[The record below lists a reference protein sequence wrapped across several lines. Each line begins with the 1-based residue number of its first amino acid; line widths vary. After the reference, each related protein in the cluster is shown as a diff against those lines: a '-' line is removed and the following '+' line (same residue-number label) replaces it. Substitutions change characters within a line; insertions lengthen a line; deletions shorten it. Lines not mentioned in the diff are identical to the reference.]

1 MKAKFSPEQFV
12 EIKWNKRIAQNK
24 TFCSVFLCLSHS
36 FIFFQDKVL
45 EFFINNPLRNP
56 HNPLPLPALQIPHAQ
71 SLDYTNPIITLS
83 GTTQLEKTHVVE
95 KGHPEYPSHLLNR
108 KAITAAA
115 LFRKLNVLLHL
126 IERAPTSSKSRVVQ
140 EKKKN

>member
-1 MKAKFSPEQFV
+1 MKAKFLPEQFV

-71 SLDYTNPIITLS
+71 SLDYTNPITTLS
-83 GTTQLEKTHVVE
+83 GATQLEKTHLVE
-95 KGHPEYPSHLLNR
+95 RGPPRISLASFKSKSNNRRGPLSKIQCFITFNR
-108 KAITAAA
+108 KGAD
-115 LFRKLNVLLHL
+115 LK
-126 IERAPTSSKSRVVQ
+126 
-140 EKKKN
+140 

>member
-1 MKAKFSPEQFV
+1 MPEQFV

-71 SLDYTNPIITLS
+71 SLDYTNPISTLS
-83 GTTQLEKTHVVE
+83 GTRQLEKTHLVE
-95 KGHPEYPSHLLNR
+95 RGPPRISLASFKSKSNNRRGPLSKIQCFITFNR
-108 KAITAAA
+108 KGAD
-115 LFRKLNVLLHL
+115 LK
-126 IERAPTSSKSRVVQ
+126 
-140 EKKKN
+140 

>member
-1 MKAKFSPEQFV
+1 MKAKFLPEQFV

-95 KGHPEYPSHLLNR
+95 RGPPRISLASFKSKSNKRRGALSKIQCFITFNR
-108 KAITAAA
+108 KGAD
-115 LFRKLNVLLHL
+115 LK
-126 IERAPTSSKSRVVQ
+126 
-140 EKKKN
+140 